1 MKEVK
6 KMRISINLTSDEY
19 NKLKEKAETFHTT
32 VNELLSQFIADL
44 TSSERSGGS
53 DERDKAESWLYRSSD
68 KWSWRCFDED

>member
-44 TSSERSGGS
+44 TNSERSGGS
-53 DERDKAESWLYRSSD
+53 DERDRAESWLYRSAD
-68 KWSWRCFDED
+68 KWSWKYFDED